1 MSYCFQ
7 QTFRHHGVSNSEECI
22 FRTVALNSIRRWM
35 GREGEKKRRGKR
47 GTRSSIAW
55 SMIRW
60 REVEVNRSNGIS
72 WKRCESGRGGEGEGG
87 EMEGMNEWMNG
98 MLENEWIDQRA
109 EWLNRFIWQIRLADR
124 DCLFILFYFILYTR
138 IKVFTSND
146 FCDQTFT
153 IDFILVEYAVVP
165 RIILLGWSKNLFRF
179 FVLSQT
185 FICLIRCTIIDRI

>member
-22 FRTVALNSIRRWM
+22 FEQSHWIRLDDGWG
-35 GREGEKKRRGKR
+35 GRGRRRG
-47 GTRSSIAW
+47 G
-55 SMIRW
+55 
-60 REVEVNRSNGIS
+60 
-72 WKRCESGRGGEGEGG
+72 GRGGRDPRLRGRWYDDERSRLIDLMEYRGNDARVGGEGRGGG
-87 EMEGMNEWMNG
+87 EEREGMNEWMNG